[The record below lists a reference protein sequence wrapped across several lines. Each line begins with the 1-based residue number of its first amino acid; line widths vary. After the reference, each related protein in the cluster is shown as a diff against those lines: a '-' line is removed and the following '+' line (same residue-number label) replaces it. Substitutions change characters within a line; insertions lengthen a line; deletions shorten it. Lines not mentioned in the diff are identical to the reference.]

1 MMRAL
6 RSVSS
11 EKGRDPRDFALVA
24 YGGSGPIHACG
35 LAAELGVRTVIVPPL
50 AGLHSAAGLLF
61 ARSEFHDVRFC
72 QVRADEPDLELL
84 TALQAEMRANL
95 GAALGPDSERQWL
108 RTADLRY
115 TGQSW
120 DIEVDFPGDGFDAA
134 AIAGLVVRFEREH
147 ERLYGVRHEEG
158 SPVEIRALRLAV
170 MGPVREEDV
179 LRVTT
184 ADAAPRAASR
194 IADFGATPGAADTPV
209 TARSAVPEDEPLAG
223 PLLIDE
229 YDTTIVVPPGWS
241 VRRHPSGT
249 LLLTHETSGERPS
262 DLEHAD
268 AIIQEIV
275 ANAFASIAD
284 EMATTIFRTA
294 HSTVVRDVMDFSAA
308 LCDPAGETVA
318 QAVTIPLHLGSIP
331 TAMRSLL
338 ERFGGRMEPGDMFVM
353 NDPFDGGM
361 HTPDIYVV
369 KPVFAAGGLIGYA
382 VTVAHHGDVGGRLPG
397 TSACDNTE
405 IFQEGLRLPWVH
417 LYRGGAP
424 VDDIVRIIRANV
436 RIPRMTMGD
445 INAQIAACNI
455 AERGLRELAERYGPA
470 RLVQLMSGVVDH
482 TEKVVRS
489 EIATWPD
496 GTATFVD
503 YLDSDGIDVA
513 DVRIAVELRIHGD
526 EVTVDLSSSAPM
538 VRGALNS
545 TRSFSEATVYQ
556 AVMSAV
562 SSEIPTSSGAFRPVN
577 VVTKPGTVA
586 HVVMPAA
593 STMRGVTGFRMFDA
607 VNGALA
613 QLIPDRVPAAGEG
626 GNSLAIFA
634 GRRPDGDAFIYFE
647 LVVGTW
653 GARPTADGNDGLC
666 NPAATAAN
674 IPVEVAE
681 SEFPIRIES
690 YGLVPDSG
698 GPGLY
703 RGGLAIER
711 SWRTLVP
718 ETTLQVRSDRQN
730 HAPYGL
736 YGGLP
741 GGRSWNGVSNGNGMR
756 SYPPMFSTTLGD
768 GTLYHHRMAGGG
780 GWGDPLERDPEAVA
794 RDVRREKVSE
804 RSAGEDYGV
813 VLARD
818 GSVDAAA
825 TAERREAIR
834 AGR

>member
-1 MMRAL
+1 
-6 RSVSS
+6 
-11 EKGRDPRDFALVA
+11 
-24 YGGSGPIHACG
+24 
-35 LAAELGVRTVIVPPL
+35 
-50 AGLHSAAGLLF
+50 
-61 ARSEFHDVRFC
+61 
-72 QVRADEPDLELL
+72 
-84 TALQAEMRANL
+84 
-95 GAALGPDSERQWL
+95 
-108 RTADLRY
+108 
-115 TGQSW
+115 
-120 DIEVDFPGDGFDAA
+120 
-134 AIAGLVVRFEREH
+134 
-147 ERLYGVRHEEG
+147 VRHEEG
-158 SPVEIRALRLAV
+158 STVEIRALRLAAL
-170 MGPVREEDV
+170 GPPRASSE
-179 LRVTT
+179 LRVVAQPRT
-184 ADAAPRAASR
+184 AATRL
-194 IADFGATPGAADTPV
+194 ADFGEAHGAIETPV
-209 TARSAVPEDEPLAG
+209 VSRAEIGDHPRPG

-229 YDTTIVVPPGWS
+229 YDTTVVVPPGWS
-241 VRRHPSGT
+241 VQRDRGDVLTLTAVAEPARR
-249 LLLTHETSGERPS
+249 
-262 DLEHAD
+262 DADHAD
-268 AIIQEIV
+268 AIVQEIV
-275 ANAFASIAD
+275 GNAFASIAD

-308 LCDPAGETVA
+308 LCDPSGETVA

-338 ERFGGRMEPGDMFVM
+338 DRFGDDLHPGDVFVM

-369 KPVFAAGGLIGYA
+369 KPVFHGGAHIGYA

-405 IFQEGLRLPWVH
+405 VFQEGLRLPWIR
-417 LYRGGAP
+417 LCR
-424 VDDIVRIIRANV
+424 DDEPIDDVVRVIRANV

-445 INAQIAACNI
+445 VNAQLAACTI
-455 AERGLRELAERYGPA
+455 ADRALNELAERYGPE
-470 RLVQLMSGVVDH
+470 RLTQLMTRLVDH
-482 TEKVVRS
+482 TERVVRS

-496 GTATFVD
+496 GKASFVD

-513 DVRIAVELRIHGD
+513 DVRIEVELEIRGD
-526 EVTVDLSSSAPM
+526 EVIVDLSGSAPM

-545 TRSFSEATVYQ
+545 TRSFTEATVYQ

-562 SSEIPTSSGAFRPVN
+562 SSEIPTTSGAFRPVK

-613 QLIPDRVPAAGEG
+613 QLIPHRVPAAGEG

-634 GRRPDGDAFIYFE
+634 GDDGSGERFIYFE

-681 SEFPIRIES
+681 SEFPIMIER

-698 GPGLY
+698 GPGRF

-711 SWRTLVP
+711 TWRTLAP
-718 ETTLQVRSDRQN
+718 DTTLQVRSDRQN

-741 GGRSWNGVSNGNGMR
+741 GGFSANVVTNGSGPIA
-756 SYPPMFSTTLGD
+756 YPPMFSTTISSGAV
-768 GTLYHHRMAGGG
+768 YHHRMAGGG
-780 GWGDPLERDPEAVA
+780 GWGDPLLRDPAAVA
-794 RDVRREKVSE
+794 DDVRNEKVGAA
-804 RSAGEDYGV
+804 SAREHYAV
-813 VLARD
+813 VLGAD

-825 TAERREAIR
+825 TEQLRAARRHA
-834 AGR
+834 

>member
-1 MMRAL
+1 
-6 RSVSS
+6 
-11 EKGRDPRDFALVA
+11 
-24 YGGSGPIHACG
+24 
-35 LAAELGVRTVIVPPL
+35 
-50 AGLHSAAGLLF
+50 
-61 ARSEFHDVRFC
+61 
-72 QVRADEPDLELL
+72 
-84 TALQAEMRANL
+84 
-95 GAALGPDSERQWL
+95 
-108 RTADLRY
+108 
-115 TGQSW
+115 
-120 DIEVDFPGDGFDAA
+120 
-134 AIAGLVVRFEREH
+134 
-147 ERLYGVRHEEG
+147 
-158 SPVEIRALRLAV
+158 
-170 MGPVREEDV
+170 
-179 LRVTT
+179 
-184 ADAAPRAASR
+184 
-194 IADFGATPGAADTPV
+194 
-209 TARSAVPEDEPLAG
+209 
-223 PLLIDE
+223 
-229 YDTTIVVPPGWS
+229 
-241 VRRHPSGT
+241 
-249 LLLTHETSGERPS
+249 
-262 DLEHAD
+262 
-268 AIIQEIV
+268 
-275 ANAFASIAD
+275 
-284 EMATTIFRTA
+284 
-294 HSTVVRDVMDFSAA
+294 
-308 LCDPAGETVA
+308 
-318 QAVTIPLHLGSIP
+318 
-331 TAMRSLL
+331 
-338 ERFGGRMEPGDMFVM
+338 
-353 NDPFDGGM
+353 
-361 HTPDIYVV
+361 
-369 KPVFAAGGLIGYA
+369 
-382 VTVAHHGDVGGRLPG
+382 
-397 TSACDNTE
+397 
-405 IFQEGLRLPWVH
+405 
-417 LYRGGAP
+417 
-424 VDDIVRIIRANV
+424 
-436 RIPRMTMGD
+436 MTMGD

-556 AVMSAV
+556 AIMSAV

-634 GRRPDGDAFIYFE
+634 GRRPDGDPFIYFE

-653 GARPTADGNDGLC
+653 GGRPTADGNDGLC

-768 GTLYHHRMAGGG
+768 GTLFHHRMAGGG